1 MAERQRFATR
11 MIQPGNPMQFS
22 PRVPQQ
28 QGDSARLNQMGQVAE
43 SLMSLSKSFAGAFRA
58 GAEVSEREY
67 LRQQKVEQQIL
78 EEQKTADILRGKFVA
93 QQKGVMSPNFIENET
108 PAFKEGYKTEI
119 YSSKIDDDNEYIKAL
134 APNLADK
141 IYARW
146 SSASK
151 EKANKGEQYIP
162 LAEYASVF
170 IQKEKEGLMQGY
182 QNDPV
187 AWKVFSEKGLDFGP
201 LQDALAKHMGE
212 EADTRR
218 KTVLSQR
225 VQRIHKNNHK
235 TYGDYE
241 SAASNVRLEIDG
253 ISFYT
258 NAEEQN
264 AFLEDKENQLKIA
277 TSPDDPVFQSLD
289 FVFNSQPS
297 DGIGFKLSQSQST
310 NSNYK
315 TVSQR
320 FYKLVENLRIKKE
333 KLEKEQEDNNKT
345 STQKDIDQLK
355 RDATTLAGEIFGQI
369 QEITT
374 KPEALELQ
382 KKINSAEFIAKFR
395 EGTSSNSGITL
406 TKLQEAIE
414 TVVNSTS
421 LNPSRFTPSE
431 EESSLMR
438 QLKAELQSL
447 ASSAK
452 SSPTKQK
459 DIDRYAKSLL
469 KYSKY
474 EGYPE
479 LSLLFD
485 KVKEN
490 KTEYEKKVKDEQGE
504 LYKEKQ
510 SKAVDEHVQKLYNDL
525 GKIQRGQV
533 PYTAQ
538 AIKAIEKVLGENL
551 DPKYEPI
558 RKLLTKTVQDI
569 NTSNKTKLFEDN
581 GVEAVAKA
589 ERLTADPNVTV
600 DTLQTAVDQVRYMF
614 NIDAGDKKT
623 AIKTLYDR
631 MFEINSKTLDDET
644 KKKKLELREKI
655 YKNSEKMDKLTEY
668 IKEAKDSG
676 YDDLMKEAQ
685 GYVSVLNSRAYTKG
699 VKDEERNRQKTQKTK
714 QDIARGKSFSVYDN
728 LSTSLAL
735 AVENNDQKQI
745 KKLRKDFDVALKGP
759 LGADPGLQ
767 EMLYGE
773 FKNAAVKMLENTN
786 ETSKRNK
793 AIELKKKAKE
803 SQEKFQEEQTKTLQQ
818 VNQLIVGDNP
828 NFTKA
833 RELIASRFNKVDYND
848 ETKELET
855 SNPTVFGMSQQ
866 SRLYDTVRVEE
877 YKYKLKTTDVKT
889 STDPGVVLTIEK
901 DLYNFP
907 EQKAGESD
915 DSFDKRAEDEH
926 AKIYKKLADAYTGG
940 KLLETS
946 FNRLKRS
953 LDTMLEG
960 GIDARKERFKNDP
973 INIINTRRKALY
985 LEVGKSD
992 AFYFSLPG
1000 AATFLENIQES
1011 RNEVYKDLLIEYD
1024 TAISEEYETNPEF
1037 NTNKTVRRNRTK
1049 EIYETV
1055 LENNKARIEQIKEQL
1070 NKLET
1075 EATDEGF
1082 DVRDSVYDR
1091 LKQMF

>member
-1 MAERQRFATR
+1 MAERFAPR

-22 PRVPQQ
+22 PRVQGQ
-28 QGDSARLNQMGQVAE
+28 QGDTARLNQMSQVAE

-58 GAEVSEREY
+58 GAEVSEQEAKRK
-67 LRQQKVEQQIL
+67 QKIEQEIL

-93 QQKGVMSPNFIENET
+93 KQKGVLSPDFLGKET
-108 PAFKEGYKTEI
+108 PAFQEGYKTEI
-119 YSSKIDDDNEYIKAL
+119 YSSKIKDDNTYIKKTL
-134 APNLADK
+134 APTISST

-151 EKANKGEQYIP
+151 EKEAKGEQYIP
-162 LAEYASVF
+162 LAEYASVLL
-170 IQKEKEGLMQGY
+170 QQEKEQLMQGY
-182 QNDPV
+182 ENDPI
-187 AWKVFSEKGLDFGP
+187 AWKVFSETGLDFTP
-201 LQDALAKHMGE
+201 VHDALADLMGN
-212 EADTRR
+212 EAVSRR
-218 KTVLSQR
+218 KTVLGQR
-225 VQRIHKNNHK
+225 VIRSHQNNHK
-235 TYGDYE
+235 TYSDYE
-241 SAASNVRLEIDG
+241 NASSNVRLNIDG
-253 ISFYT
+253 VFFFT
-258 NAEEQN
+258 RDEEQN

-289 FVFNSQPS
+289 FVFNSSPS
-297 DGIGFKLSQSQST
+297 DGIGFKESRSPST
-310 NSNYK
+310 DSTFK

-333 KLEKEQEDNNKT
+333 KLEKEREDNNKT
-345 STQKDIDQLK
+345 STQKEIDELK
-355 RDATTLAGEIFGQI
+355 REATTLAGEIFGQI

-382 KKINSAEFIAKFR
+382 KKINSADFIAKFR
-395 EGTSSNSGITL
+395 EGTMSNSGITL

-414 TVVNSTS
+414 SVINSTA

-431 EESSLMR
+431 EETSLMG

-459 DIDRYAKSLL
+459 DIDRYTRSLL

-479 LSLLFD
+479 LSALFD

-490 KTEYEKKVKDEQGE
+490 KAEYEKNLKEEQGKK
-504 LYKEKQ
+504 YKEEE

-533 PYTAQ
+533 PYTAP

-589 ERLTADPNVTV
+589 ERLTADPKVTV
-600 DTLQTAVDQVRYMF
+600 KTLQTAVDQVRYMF

-644 KKKKLELREKI
+644 KKKKLTLREKI

-699 VKDEERNRQKTQKTK
+699 VKDEERNRQKKQKTK
-714 QDIARGKSFSVYDN
+714 QDIARGKSFSVYN
-728 LSTSLAL
+728 QISTDLAL
-735 AVENNDQKQI
+735 AVENKDGKQI
-745 KKLRKDFDVALKGP
+745 KKLSRNFDKALSGP
-759 LGADPGLQ
+759 LGADEGLR
-767 EMLYGE
+767 EMLYTE
-773 FKNAAVKMLENTN
+773 FKNASIVLQQNTN
-786 ETSKRNK
+786 EGVKRRK
-793 AIELKKKAKE
+793 VVELKKKAKE
-803 SQEKFQEEQTKTLQQ
+803 SQEKFLEEQTKTLQL

-926 AKIYKKLADAYTGG
+926 AKIYKKLADAYTNG

-960 GIDARKERFKNDP
+960 GIDARKERIKNDP
-973 INIINTRRKALY
+973 VNIINTRRKALY

-1024 TAISEEYETNPEF
+1024 TSISEEYQTNPDF
-1037 NTNKTVRRNRTK
+1037 NTSPTVRRNRTK

-1055 LENNKARIEQIKEQL
+1055 LENNKTRIEQIKEQL
-1070 NKLET
+1070 EKLET
-1075 EATDEGF
+1075 QATDEGF
-1082 DVRDSVYDR
+1082 DVRDTVYDAF
-1091 LKQMF
+1091 KKMF